1 MTIKL
6 RSIYTGKLHLI
17 ADDQTAGTAH
27 AGTIDHDRVHGNDG
41 RDAEIL
47 CGEAGKLHH
56 DDWSDGYA
64 LRVLLA
70 LFVDQL
76 LQNVSYDTLLAVG
89 AIICTYIDIGRYL
102 TKILFHDQKVLISG
116 AEDDIRLDAV
126 LMQPLHLR
134 INRCS
139 TDTAGDEDERLLLQ
153 LLDRC
158 VDHLGRSAER
168 SYDIRERI
176 TGLQVAHLLGGS
188 AHYLEYD
195 GDGLRLSVVICDG
208 KRNSLAQLSE
218 LRNHKLTRLT
228 LHGNKWCLDDHKP
241 VLVNKVLNFGYF
253 VHDLLHVLRSLRFQ
267 SAERLLR
274 LNHNIIIITFIFIIS
289 TKVSQGCCLF
299 NDLIICKK
307 RLPYRNR
314 IFKMRREVN
323 GIQGILPLCIYH
335 RRCAMDELKQQDE
348 ERKLNQETTAAGKPV
363 SNVDPRSR
371 EDDEPEIPEESRPN
385 LTDLFESIPDDD
397 KKSDDD
403 DRSQIHTDTDDF
415 DEDKADEPEREDEL
429 EELIDEGNKEEI
441 SEYYEEMQPADFV
454 EEVDDLDDEDLQK
467 LPKFLNTEQLTEI
480 MEEADDDTRQRI
492 SEHLDDD
499 TLLAMFED
507 MSKDDIVDI
516 LGEMEIA
523 HQKRLL
529 NRMKSGDRRIIHT
542 LLQYPD
548 DSAGGIMTTE
558 YIALREDRTCA
569 QALDTIRDIGPKTEV
584 IETIYVTDEERL
596 KKLVGTVD
604 LRDLLSSPRNT
615 KLSEIMD
622 DQVVSV
628 EPEVDQEE
636 VAQVVSKYDLQAIP
650 VVSSKGS
657 ILGIIT
663 VDDIIDVINEEHD
676 EDIAHL
682 GGTSAEEGLDTT
694 LWESVRMRLPWL
706 LINLLTAFLASFTV
720 KMFES
725 TIAKV
730 VALSATMTIVSG
742 MGGNAGTQTMS
753 VMVRELA
760 NDEISFKEN
769 WKSFVKEILLGVV
782 DGAATGLVTGIVVA
796 LLYGNVYLGII
807 IFLAMIGNLVVSG
820 IFGFLVPLTLE
831 KLHADPALASS
842 IFVTT
847 ATDVLGFF
855 IFLGLA
861 SAFLPYLE

>member
-1 MTIKL
+1 
-6 RSIYTGKLHLI
+6 
-17 ADDQTAGTAH
+17 
-27 AGTIDHDRVHGNDG
+27 
-41 RDAEIL
+41 
-47 CGEAGKLHH
+47 
-56 DDWSDGYA
+56 
-64 LRVLLA
+64 
-70 LFVDQL
+70 
-76 LQNVSYDTLLAVG
+76 
-89 AIICTYIDIGRYL
+89 
-102 TKILFHDQKVLISG
+102 
-116 AEDDIRLDAV
+116 
-126 LMQPLHLR
+126 
-134 INRCS
+134 
-139 TDTAGDEDERLLLQ
+139 
-153 LLDRC
+153 
-158 VDHLGRSAER
+158 
-168 SYDIRERI
+168 
-176 TGLQVAHLLGGS
+176 
-188 AHYLEYD
+188 
-195 GDGLRLSVVICDG
+195 
-208 KRNSLAQLSE
+208 
-218 LRNHKLTRLT
+218 
-228 LHGNKWCLDDHKP
+228 
-241 VLVNKVLNFGYF
+241 
-253 VHDLLHVLRSLRFQ
+253 
-267 SAERLLR
+267 
-274 LNHNIIIITFIFIIS
+274 
-289 TKVSQGCCLF
+289 
-299 NDLIICKK
+299 
-307 RLPYRNR
+307 
-314 IFKMRREVN
+314 
-323 GIQGILPLCIYH
+323 
-335 RRCAMDELKQQDE
+335 MDELKQQDE
-348 ERKLNQETTAAGKPV
+348 ERKLNQETSAAGKSV
-363 SNVDPRSR
+363 SNVDPRSW

-403 DRSQIHTDTDDF
+403 ERSQIHTDTDDF
-415 DEDKADEPEREDEL
+415 DEDRADEPEREDEL

-454 EEVDDLDDEDLQK
+454 EEVDEDLQK

-760 NDEISFKEN
+760 NGEITFKEN
-769 WKSFVKEILLGVV
+769 WKPFVKEILLGVV

-796 LLYGNVYLGII
+796 LLYGNVYLGLI

>member
-1 MTIKL
+1 
-6 RSIYTGKLHLI
+6 
-17 ADDQTAGTAH
+17 
-27 AGTIDHDRVHGNDG
+27 
-41 RDAEIL
+41 
-47 CGEAGKLHH
+47 
-56 DDWSDGYA
+56 
-64 LRVLLA
+64 
-70 LFVDQL
+70 
-76 LQNVSYDTLLAVG
+76 
-89 AIICTYIDIGRYL
+89 
-102 TKILFHDQKVLISG
+102 
-116 AEDDIRLDAV
+116 
-126 LMQPLHLR
+126 
-134 INRCS
+134 
-139 TDTAGDEDERLLLQ
+139 
-153 LLDRC
+153 
-158 VDHLGRSAER
+158 
-168 SYDIRERI
+168 
-176 TGLQVAHLLGGS
+176 
-188 AHYLEYD
+188 
-195 GDGLRLSVVICDG
+195 
-208 KRNSLAQLSE
+208 
-218 LRNHKLTRLT
+218 
-228 LHGNKWCLDDHKP
+228 
-241 VLVNKVLNFGYF
+241 
-253 VHDLLHVLRSLRFQ
+253 
-267 SAERLLR
+267 
-274 LNHNIIIITFIFIIS
+274 
-289 TKVSQGCCLF
+289 
-299 NDLIICKK
+299 
-307 RLPYRNR
+307 
-314 IFKMRREVN
+314 
-323 GIQGILPLCIYH
+323 
-335 RRCAMDELKQQDE
+335 MDELKQQDE
-348 ERKLNQETTAAGKPV
+348 ERKLNQETSAAGKSV
-363 SNVDPRSR
+363 SNVDPRSW

-415 DEDKADEPEREDEL
+415 DEDRADEPEREDEL

-615 KLSEIMD
+615 KLSEIM
-622 DQVVSV
+622 
-628 EPEVDQEE
+628 VDQEE

-760 NDEISFKEN
+760 NGEITFKEN
-769 WKSFVKEILLGVV
+769 WKPFVKEILLGVV

-796 LLYGNVYLGII
+796 LLYGNVYLGLI

>member
-1 MTIKL
+1 
-6 RSIYTGKLHLI
+6 
-17 ADDQTAGTAH
+17 
-27 AGTIDHDRVHGNDG
+27 
-41 RDAEIL
+41 
-47 CGEAGKLHH
+47 
-56 DDWSDGYA
+56 
-64 LRVLLA
+64 
-70 LFVDQL
+70 
-76 LQNVSYDTLLAVG
+76 
-89 AIICTYIDIGRYL
+89 
-102 TKILFHDQKVLISG
+102 
-116 AEDDIRLDAV
+116 
-126 LMQPLHLR
+126 
-134 INRCS
+134 
-139 TDTAGDEDERLLLQ
+139 
-153 LLDRC
+153 
-158 VDHLGRSAER
+158 
-168 SYDIRERI
+168 
-176 TGLQVAHLLGGS
+176 
-188 AHYLEYD
+188 
-195 GDGLRLSVVICDG
+195 
-208 KRNSLAQLSE
+208 
-218 LRNHKLTRLT
+218 
-228 LHGNKWCLDDHKP
+228 
-241 VLVNKVLNFGYF
+241 
-253 VHDLLHVLRSLRFQ
+253 
-267 SAERLLR
+267 
-274 LNHNIIIITFIFIIS
+274 
-289 TKVSQGCCLF
+289 
-299 NDLIICKK
+299 
-307 RLPYRNR
+307 
-314 IFKMRREVN
+314 
-323 GIQGILPLCIYH
+323 
-335 RRCAMDELKQQDE
+335 MDELKQQDE
-348 ERKLNQETTAAGKPV
+348 EHKLNQETSAAGKSV
-363 SNVDPRSR
+363 SNVDPRSW

-403 DRSQIHTDTDDF
+403 ERSQIHTDTDDF
-415 DEDKADEPEREDEL
+415 DEDRADEPEREDEL

-742 MGGNAGTQTMS
+742 TQTMS

-760 NDEISFKEN
+760 NGEITFKEN
-769 WKSFVKEILLGVV
+769 WKPFVKEILLGVV

-796 LLYGNVYLGII
+796 LLYGNVYLGLI